1 MKRTIAMALLVLAI
15 AAVGC
20 WGAMGWLQQ
29 NRETRRLQTE
39 YAQAEET
46 RQTLQQE
53 KGELE
58 RQLDELTQQNTEQ
71 NETLQ
76 SWRRWNEELQRL
88 TENG

>member
-53 KGELE
+53 KAELE
-58 RQLDELTQQNTEQ
+58 RQLDELM
-71 NETLQ
+71 
-76 SWRRWNEELQRL
+76 EELSAL
-88 TENG
+88 SSTVIGNLEKLKNEL

>member
-1 MKRTIAMALLVLAI
+1 MKRTIATALLVLAI

-29 NRETRRLQTE
+29 NRETHRLQTE

-46 RQTLQQE
+46 RQTLRQE
-53 KGELE
+53 KAELE
-58 RQLDELTQQNTEQ
+58 RQLDELTRQNAEQ

-76 SWRRWNEELQRL
+76 SWRQWNEELQRL